1 MLSNFDGKKL
11 KQGLTE
17 ASGDIDLLGF
27 EEGPSLDD
35 RLNELNSELKKQQN
49 VIDKLKES
57 PETVQEQFELYGQ
70 NDLNQKYKLISKYI
84 QEINELKGNKEYVL
98 NKFIERGGKDW
109 RQSKFMYVISAIQA
123 FIFDIERF
131 ISNASDTPLEI
142 ISGKLVVVQ
151 GSHAY
156 YITGLSIDCEDM
168 KKWIE
173 IPEASGDIKD
183 SREIK
188 QHSEDWFNIRKR

>member
-1 MLSNFDGKKL
+1 MSNFDGKKL

-109 RQSKFMYVISAIQA
+109 RQSKFMYVISTIQA